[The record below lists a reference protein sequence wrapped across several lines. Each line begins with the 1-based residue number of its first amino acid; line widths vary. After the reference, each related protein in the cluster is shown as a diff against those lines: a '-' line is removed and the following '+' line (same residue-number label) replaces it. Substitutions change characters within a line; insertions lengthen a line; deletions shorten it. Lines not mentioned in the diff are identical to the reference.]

1 MNCGRPVNASDLQR
15 IACALGGRRLSTG
28 GYLCR
33 CPVLGH
39 GRGRGDRHPSLLVQ
53 DGETALLVRCY
64 SGCEPHAILNVL
76 RGRGLLGPGR
86 PGRLQCNDRARQPMV
101 HNPIQRRSISGSR
114 PQRPKGRSSRSC
126 ISIHAGLRCRS
137 PHRCRAASVCI
148 SIVMPCRL

>member
-53 DGETALLVRCY
+53 DGETALL
-64 SGCEPHAILNVL
+64 S
-76 RGRGLLGPGR
+76 RGLI
-86 PGRLQCNDRARQPMV
+86 NAQPQ
-101 HNPIQRRSISGSR
+101 PY
-114 PQRPKGRSSRSC
+114 
-126 ISIHAGLRCRS
+126 
-137 PHRCRAASVCI
+137 
-148 SIVMPCRL
+148 